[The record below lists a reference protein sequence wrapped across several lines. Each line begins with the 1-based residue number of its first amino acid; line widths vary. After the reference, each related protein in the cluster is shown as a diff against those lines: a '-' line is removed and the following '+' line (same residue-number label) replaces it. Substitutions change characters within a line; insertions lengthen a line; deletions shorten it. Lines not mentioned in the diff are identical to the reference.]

1 MNVAMKTVV
10 FLDVTPSTTESHLSV
25 LKLELLQQVAKF
37 NAGIQTGVPLMLKL
51 VYPSCKEF
59 LDSCWHHCT
68 TPFCT
73 LPSDCTTFGAAIN
86 DPKT

>member
-1 MNVAMKTVV
+1 V

-59 LDSCWHHCT
+59 LGLLLAPLYH
-68 TPFCT
+68 T
-73 LPSDCTTFGAAIN
+73 LLHIAI
-86 DPKT
+86 